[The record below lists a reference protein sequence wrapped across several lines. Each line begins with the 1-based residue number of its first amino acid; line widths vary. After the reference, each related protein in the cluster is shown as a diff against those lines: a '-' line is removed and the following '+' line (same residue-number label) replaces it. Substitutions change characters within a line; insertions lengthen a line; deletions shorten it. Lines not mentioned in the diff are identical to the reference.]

1 MVRFT
6 ATVLLPDEFFQLPH
20 PVPPG
25 QGREIGDGARS
36 THGRKARG
44 DVSDVSPPD
53 ARGGGLR
60 GSGGSRTAFTP
71 RFVVFLVPV
80 HGVLVDCTGNR
91 RGSSRYPLRMVV
103 LLLRVLGQVVG
114 VMQRVMLGLAPG
126 IILGLV
132 SATVVVVLRFVLP
145 ILSLFH
151 PSLLPSPMRGEIV
164 ATVAVV
170 AGQFVIWDRASYG

>member
-36 THGRKARG
+36 THGRMARG
-44 DVSDVSPPD
+44 DVSDARPPD

-80 HGVLVDCTGNR
+80 HGVVVDCTGNR
-91 RGSSRYPLRMVV
+91 RGSPRYPLRMVV
-103 LLLRVLGQVVG
+103 LLLRVLGKVVD
-114 VMQRVMLGLAPG
+114 VMEGVMLGPAPE
-126 IILGLV
+126 IILGLA
-132 SATVVVVLRFVLP
+132 SATVVVVLRFVPP
-145 ILSLFH
+145 ILSLFR
-151 PSLLPSPMRGEIV
+151 PPLLPSPMRSEIV
-164 ATVAVV
+164 TVVAVV
-170 AGQFVIWDRASYG
+170 AGLFVV